1 VNFKLR
7 ELPGMVRL
15 GLTGLLLVLLIGLG
29 ASAAHLFWHYE
40 KRDEQPGLT
49 VDDVR
54 SAYRGIDSP
63 AKLHEALLAGHPE
76 ELPKDARQTLLK
88 WLEGSK
94 VAEEYDSLDL
104 GAAAPAE
111 LIAKNCLSCHSR
123 KAEKA
128 DPRARALPL
137 EFWDDV
143 KKVAFA
149 RKIEPVPVKIVA
161 MSTHAHA
168 LSLGALS
175 IVVTLLACGTSRLR
189 GLTNLLLGVVG
200 VALLCDIGSWW
211 LAREADAFVYL
222 IVGAGAVYNGGTA
235 LLILLIL
242 LDLWLPKKASA

>member
-1 VNFKLR
+1 
-7 ELPGMVRL
+7 MARL
-15 GLTGLLLVLLIGLG
+15 GLTGLMAVLLMGLV

-54 SAYRGIDSP
+54 SAYRGINSP
-63 AKLHEALLAGHPE
+63 SRLHESLMSGHPE
-76 ELPKDARQTLLK
+76 QLPKDSRQTLIK

-94 VAEEYDSLDL
+94 VAEDYDSLDL
-104 GAAAPAE
+104 GASAPGE
-111 LIAKNCLSCHSR
+111 LIAKNCVSCHSR

-168 LSLGALS
+168 LSLATLS
-175 IVVTLLACGTSRLR
+175 IVVSLLACATRLPR
-189 GLTNLLLGVVG
+189 GLISLLIGLTGL
-200 VALLCDIGSWW
+200 ALMFDIASWW
-211 LAREADAFVYL
+211 LAREADVFVYL
-222 IVGAGAVYNGGTA
+222 IVGAGAVYNAGTA
-235 LLILLIL
+235 LLILLIT
-242 LDLWLPKKASA
+242 LDLWLPSKRTPAT